1 MRALRVKNLELISM
15 HALTRVKSACDTS
28 RTSVT
33 SRWILAVSLTTDPH
47 TPLELP
53 VIMWTENV
61 IFLKSFLSRFPP
73 LDRGKLGILHF
84 LSKWTKRTK
93 NHPKKSN
100 FTFVILK
107 DMLNTHCETSW
118 IFPFFL
124 YFLFRC
130 RIRHFRPISAPIW
143 GSPKMRGSQPI
154 SRPIGSGL
162 EKCARPVRRE

>member
-1 MRALRVKNLELISM
+1 MATKPFRSPQTPYPPRIASNNVNGK
-15 HALTRVKSACDTS
+15 CDF
-28 RTSVT
+28 
-33 SRWILAVSLTTDPH
+33 
-47 TPLELP
+47 
-53 VIMWTENV
+53 
-61 IFLKSFLSRFPP
+61 FLSFLSCFPP

-118 IFPFFL
+118 IFMSFL

-162 EKCARPVRRE
+162 EKKMRAPRSARVASNANMSFLQFSVHPKT